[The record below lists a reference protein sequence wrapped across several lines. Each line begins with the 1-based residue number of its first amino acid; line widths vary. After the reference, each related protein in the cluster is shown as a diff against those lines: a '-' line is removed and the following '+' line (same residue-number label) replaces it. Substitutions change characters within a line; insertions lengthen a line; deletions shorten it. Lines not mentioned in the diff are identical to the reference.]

1 MSESEMAWKT
11 AARMAAIAEEDDDEV
26 REYYIRMRDGQIRS
40 IPTGHGPGCVTEVEE
55 CRRRARACLGAARAT
70 PVEEMRATLIDA
82 AQTWLRLAEEQNDAA
97 KEPQVR

>member
-1 MSESEMAWKT
+1 MENSGSFGGHSEEA
-11 AARMAAIAEEDDDEV
+11 DDDEE

-40 IPTGHGPGCVTEVEE
+40 IPTGHGPGCVTEAKEYW
-55 CRRRARACLGAARAT
+55 RRARACLVAARAT

-97 KEPQVR
+97 KEPQAR